1 MAGSSQPKVDQMTLA
16 DIASLASSVAV
27 LVSLLFLALQVR
39 QSNRNQRSLM
49 QQGRTTRNVDLLFR
63 LADPKLSKLWAR
75 IATGESLEDA
85 EYYMLYGYMASVFW
99 SYEDSFFQFR
109 SGMLDAT
116 SWASD
121 IATLKRLLSNPYYR
135 AVWTAVRSAIGEEY
149 RSFLDELVVEARH
162 SPPPPILAHVLKQ
175 YITEE
180 REALQKAQAN

>member
-1 MAGSSQPKVDQMTLA
+1 MTLA
-16 DIASLASSVAV
+16 DIATLASSVAV
-27 LVSLLFLALQVR
+27 LVSLLFLAVQVR

-109 SGMLDAT
+109 SGMLDAH

-121 IATLKRLLSNPYYR
+121 IATLKRLLSNPAYR
-135 AVWTAVRSAIGEEY
+135 AVWTAVRSALGDEY
-149 RSFLDELVVEARH
+149 RSFLDGLVVEARH
-162 SPPPPILAHVLKQ
+162 NPPPPNLASVLKQ
-175 YITEE
+175 YLTEE
-180 REALQKAQAN
+180 RQALQKSQANNP

>member
-1 MAGSSQPKVDQMTLA
+1 MSLA
-16 DIASLASSVAV
+16 DLASLASSIAV

-49 QQGRTTRNVDLLFR
+49 QQGRTSRNVDLLFR
-63 LADPKLSKLWAR
+63 LADPKVSDLWVR
-75 IATGESLEDA
+75 ISTGESLEDA

-109 SGMLDAT
+109 SGMLDAS

-121 IATLKRLLSNPYYR
+121 LATLKRLLSNPAYR

-149 RSFLDELVVEARH
+149 RSFLDGLVVEARH
-162 SPPPPILAHVLKQ
+162 NPPPPNLAHILKQ

-180 REALQKAQAN
+180 REALQKSQAMNR

>member
-1 MAGSSQPKVDQMTLA
+1 MSLA

-27 LVSLLFLALQVR
+27 LVSLLFLAVQVR

-63 LADPKLSKLWAR
+63 LADPNLANLWAR
-75 IATGESLEDA
+75 VSDCEELQDA

-109 SGMLDAT
+109 SGMLDAR

-121 IATLKRLLSNPYYR
+121 LATLKRLLSNPAYR
-135 AVWTAVRSAIGEEY
+135 AVWTAVRSAIGDEY
-149 RSFLDELVVEARH
+149 RSFLDGLVVEARRN
-162 SPPPPILAHVLKQ
+162 PPPPKLAHILKQ

-180 REALQKAQAN
+180 REALQKSQAMNP

>member
-1 MAGSSQPKVDQMTLA
+1 MSLA

-27 LVSLLFLALQVR
+27 LVSLLFLAVQVR

-63 LADPKLSKLWAR
+63 LADPALSKLWAR
-75 IATGESLEDA
+75 VSTSGTLEDA

-109 SGMLDAT
+109 AGMLDPS

-121 IATLKRLLSNPYYR
+121 LATLKRLLSNPAYR
-135 AVWTAVRSAIGEEY
+135 AVWTAVRSAIGDEY
-149 RSFLDELVVEARH
+149 RSFMDGLVVEARQN
-162 SPPPPILAHVLKQ
+162 PPPPNLAHILKR
-175 YITEE
+175 YIAEE
-180 REALQKAQAN
+180 REALQRSQDVRP